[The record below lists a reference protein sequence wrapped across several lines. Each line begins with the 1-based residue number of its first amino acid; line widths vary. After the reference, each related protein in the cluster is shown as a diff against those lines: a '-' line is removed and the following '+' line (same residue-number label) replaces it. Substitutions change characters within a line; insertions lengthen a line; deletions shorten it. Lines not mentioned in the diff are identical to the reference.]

1 MPSLRSKFCRFL
13 TRVFMAPIFDPNK
26 SIEETRRGMERL
38 SKFTSLPSK
47 TRVTK
52 IQLNGISA
60 EWIYG
65 EAARKD
71 SVILYLHGGAY
82 NICSPNTHRETA
94 AHIAHASG
102 AQVLLPDYR
111 LAPEHPFPSA
121 LQDATEAYRW
131 LLDSGFKSGHIALA
145 GDSAGGGL
153 AIATALALREA
164 GVSPPAA
171 IACIS
176 PWTDLALTGES
187 IKTKAQAD
195 PLLNLP
201 VLKRMAANYFG
212 DRNPRSPLISPIYAD
227 LREISPLLIQVGS
240 DEILL
245 DDSTRMAREA
255 SAAGVRVT
263 LKIYSQLWHVFHFNA
278 KLMPEAKAAIAELG
292 AFIQAHFTE
301 SMQKSDRILALQG
314 E

>member
-1 MPSLRSKFCRFL
+1 
-13 TRVFMAPIFDPNK
+13 MAPIFNPNK
-26 SIEETRRGMERL
+26 SIAETRRGMERL

-47 TRVTK
+47 TRVSK

-65 EAARKD
+65 EVACKD
-71 SVILYLHGGAY
+71 NVILYLHGGGY

-94 AHIAHASG
+94 AHIANASN
-102 AQVLLPDYR
+102 AKVLLPDYR

-131 LLDSGFKSGHIALA
+131 LLRSGFKSGQIALA

-164 GVSPPAA
+164 GDPPPAA

-187 IKTKAQAD
+187 IQTKAQAD
-195 PLLNLP
+195 PLLNPPSLR
-201 VLKRMAANYFG
+201 RMAANYFG
-212 DRNPRSPLISPIYAD
+212 DRNPCAPLISPVYAD
-227 LREISPLLIQVGS
+227 LRDISPMLIQVGS

-245 DDSTRMAREA
+245 DDSTRMARTA
-255 SAAGVRVT
+255 AAAGVRVT
-263 LKIYSQLWHVFHFNA
+263 LKVYSQLWHVFHFNA
-278 KLMPEAKAAIAELG
+278 KFMPEAKAAIAELG
-292 AFIQAHFTE
+292 MFIRAHFTKAVEE
-301 SMQKSDRILALQG
+301 SESPLAMHL
-314 E
+314 

>member
-13 TRVFMAPIFDPNK
+13 TRVLMAPIFNPNK
-26 SIEETRRGMERL
+26 SIAETRRDMERL
-38 SKFTSLPSK
+38 SKFTSLPPK
-47 TRVTK
+47 TRVSR
-52 IQLNGISA
+52 IQLKGIAA

-65 EAARKD
+65 EAARRD
-71 SVILYLHGGAY
+71 RVVLYLHGGAY

-94 AHIAHASG
+94 ARIAHASG
-102 AQVLLPDYR
+102 ARVLLPDYR

-131 LLDSGFKSGHIALA
+131 LLESGFKGGQIALA

-164 GVSPPAA
+164 GAPPPAA

-176 PWTDLALTGES
+176 PWTDLAMTGES

-201 VLKRMAANYFG
+201 ALKRMAANYFG
-212 DRNPRSPLISPIYAD
+212 DRDPRSPLISPVYAD
-227 LREISPLLIQVGS
+227 LREIPPILIQVGS

-245 DDSTRMAREA
+245 DDSTRMARA
-255 SAAGVRVT
+255 AAAAGVRVS
-263 LKIYSQLWHVFHFNA
+263 LKVYRQLWHVFHFNA
-278 KLMPEAKAAIAELG
+278 KFMPEAKAAIAELG
-292 AFIQAHFTE
+292 AFIQAHFTK
-301 SMQKSDRILALQG
+301 SVQKSDHMLALQG
-314 E
+314 K

>member
-13 TRVFMAPIFDPNK
+13 TRAFMAPIFNPNK
-26 SIEETRRGMERL
+26 SIAETRRGMERL

-47 TRVTK
+47 TRVSK

-65 EAARKD
+65 DVAYKD
-71 SVILYLHGGAY
+71 NVILYLHGGGY

-94 AHIAHASG
+94 AHIANASN
-102 AQVLLPDYR
+102 AKVLLPDYR

-131 LLDSGFKSGHIALA
+131 LLRSGFKSGQIALA

-164 GVSPPAA
+164 GDPPPAA

-187 IKTKAQAD
+187 IQTKAQAD
-195 PLLNLP
+195 PLLNPPSLR
-201 VLKRMAANYFG
+201 RMAANYFG
-212 DRNPRSPLISPIYAD
+212 DRNPCAPLISPVYAD
-227 LREISPLLIQVGS
+227 LRDISPMLIQVGS

-245 DDSTRMAREA
+245 DDSTRMARTA
-255 SAAGVRVT
+255 AAAGVRVT
-263 LKIYSQLWHVFHFNA
+263 LKVYGQLWHVFHFNA
-278 KLMPEAKAAIAELG
+278 KFMPEAKAAIAELG
-292 AFIQAHFTE
+292 MFIRAHFTKAVEE
-301 SMQKSDRILALQG
+301 SESPLAMHL
-314 E
+314 

>member
-13 TRVFMAPIFDPNK
+13 TRAFMAPIFNPNK
-26 SIEETRRGMERL
+26 SIAETRRGMERL

-47 TRVTK
+47 TRVSK

-65 EAARKD
+65 EVACKD
-71 SVILYLHGGAY
+71 NVILYLHGGGY

-94 AHIAHASG
+94 AHIANASN
-102 AQVLLPDYR
+102 AKVLLPDYR

-131 LLDSGFKSGHIALA
+131 LLRSGFKSGQIALA

-164 GVSPPAA
+164 GDPPPAA

-187 IKTKAQAD
+187 IQTKAQAD
-195 PLLNLP
+195 PLLNPPSLR
-201 VLKRMAANYFG
+201 RMAANYFG
-212 DRNPRSPLISPIYAD
+212 DRNPCAPLISPVYAD
-227 LREISPLLIQVGS
+227 LRDISPMLIQVGS

-245 DDSTRMAREA
+245 DDSTRMARTA
-255 SAAGVRVT
+255 AAAGVRVT
-263 LKIYSQLWHVFHFNA
+263 LKVYSQLWHVFHFNA
-278 KLMPEAKAAIAELG
+278 KFMPEAKAAIAELG
-292 AFIQAHFTE
+292 MFIRAHFTKAVEE
-301 SMQKSDRILALQG
+301 SEPPLAMHL
-314 E
+314 